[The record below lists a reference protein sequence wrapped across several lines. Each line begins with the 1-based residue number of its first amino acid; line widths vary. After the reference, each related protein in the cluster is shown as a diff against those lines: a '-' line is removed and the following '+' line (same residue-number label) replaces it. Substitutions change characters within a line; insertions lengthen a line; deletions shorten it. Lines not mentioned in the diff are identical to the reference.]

1 MEPAVVMDTAV
12 SGPAACP
19 AQATA
24 VVASNVL
31 GANAAAASPVA
42 TLPDSAAIVAVNGA
56 HAPLHWPQQLL
67 QRLL

>member
-12 SGPAACP
+12 ASPAACL

-31 GANAAAASPVA
+31 GATAAAASPVA

-56 HAPLHWPQQLL
+56 HAPLQLL
-67 QRLL
+67 QQNLR

>member
-12 SGPAACP
+12 ASPAACL

-42 TLPDSAAIVAVNGA
+42 TLPDSAAIVAANGA
-56 HAPLHWPQQLL
+56 HAPLQLL
-67 QRLL
+67 QQNLQ

>member
-12 SGPAACP
+12 LDPAACP

-31 GANAAAASPVA
+31 GETAAAASPVA

-56 HAPLHWPQQLL
+56 HAPLQLL
-67 QRLL
+67 RRNLQ